1 MDLKAKYLSDKCS
14 DPIEFLN
21 QLRQTTEPIGGGTE
35 YSDDGELIEY
45 EVAVIAIEKNT
56 DAIINKACEYLEKNK
71 DNPFIGCED
80 PCLSGYLT
88 DEFIEDFRK
97 TMKEQL

>member
-35 YSDDGELIEY
+35 YSDDGELVEY
-45 EVAVIAIEKNT
+45 EVAVIAIDKATN
-56 DAIINKACEYLEKNK
+56 ALIKKACEWLQKNA
-71 DNPFIGCED
+71 DTYIGVEGLAILQD
-80 PCLSGYLT
+80 A
-88 DEFIEDFRK
+88 FFEDFRK
-97 TMKEQL
+97 ARKDE

>member
-35 YSDDGELIEY
+35 YSDDGELVEY
-45 EVAVIAIEKNT
+45 EVAIIAIDKATNALIE
-56 DAIINKACEYLEKNK
+56 KACEWLKKNK
-71 DNPFIGCED
+71 DNPLIKCED
-80 PCLSGYLT
+80 TCLSGYLT
-88 DEFIEDFRK
+88 DEFIDDFKKAMEED
-97 TMKEQL
+97 

>member
-35 YSDDGELIEY
+35 YSDDGEFVEY
-45 EVAVIAIEKNT
+45 EVAIIAIDKVTNALIE
-56 DAIINKACEYLEKNK
+56 KACEWW
-71 DNPFIGCED
+71 ED
-80 PCLSGYLT
+80 ELSYPSMT
-88 DEFIEDFRK
+88 PEEIKWYKQKVNDFRK
-97 TMKEQL
+97 AMEE

>member
-35 YSDDGELIEY
+35 YSDDGELVEY
-45 EVAVIAIEKNT
+45 EVAIIAIDKETNALIK
-56 DAIINKACEYLEKNK
+56 KATEWLKKNK
-71 DNPFIGCED
+71 DNPLIKCED

-97 TMKEQL
+97 AMKGE

>member
-35 YSDDGELIEY
+35 YSDDGELVEY
-45 EVAVIAIEKNT
+45 EVAIIAIDKVTNALIE
-56 DAIINKACEYLEKNK
+56 KACKWW
-71 DNPFIGCED
+71 ED
-80 PCLSGYLT
+80 ELSYPSMT
-88 DEFIEDFRK
+88 PEEIEWYKSKVDKFRK
-97 TMKEQL
+97 AMKEE

>member
-35 YSDDGELIEY
+35 YSDDGELVEY
-45 EVAVIAIEKNT
+45 EVAIIAIDKETNALIK
-56 DAIINKACEYLEKNK
+56 KACEWLVNNIKYYSTNAL
-71 DNPFIGCED
+71 G
-80 PCLSGYLT
+80 
-88 DEFIEDFRK
+88 IEYMVNDFR
-97 TMKEQL
+97 TAMKGE